1 MIFFFG
7 TRQRRSAIGS
17 GTFSCPFCLESRQY
31 EHARTRTW
39 FHIFWIPIVPLGGGQ
54 ESVRCTVCGGEW
66 APAVLGAHQAR

>member
-7 TRQRRSAIGS
+7 TRRRRSAIGA
-17 GTFSCPFCLESRQY
+17 GTFSCPFCLEPREY

-39 FHIFWIPIVPLGGGQ
+39 AHVFWIPVFPLGSGQ

-66 APAVLGAHQAR
+66 APAVLGAAQNR